1 MEAMEKK
8 KRDESICYLMTSRNR
23 YYSYW
28 YSFEKESPASDQYQI
43 VFTEIVENN
52 EEEMQAAAEEV
63 KQKVRL

>member
-28 YSFEKESPASDQYQI
+28 YSFEKESPESDQYQI
-43 VFTEIVENN
+43 VFTEIVEDN
-52 EEEMQAAAEEV
+52 E
-63 KQKVRL
+63 